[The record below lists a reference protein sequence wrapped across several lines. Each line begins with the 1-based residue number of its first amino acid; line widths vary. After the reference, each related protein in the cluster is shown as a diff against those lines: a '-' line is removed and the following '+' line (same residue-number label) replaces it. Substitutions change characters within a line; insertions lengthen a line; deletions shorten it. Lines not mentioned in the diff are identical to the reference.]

1 MSARSPESLGD
12 LFAQALNAGNLE
24 ALMALYEAD
33 ATLSPQPGQIA
44 TGSKAIRE
52 ALSGFLAMKPT
63 ISMKSRVLAAAGD
76 VALTSAKWELTGM
89 GPDGDRLTMTG
100 ESIEVARRQR
110 DGSWLF
116 LIDTPWGLAEG
127 Q

>member
-1 MSARSPESLGD
+1 MPARNPESLGD
-12 LFAQALNAGNLE
+12 LFAQALNAGDLE
-24 ALMALYEAD
+24 GLMALYEPH
-33 ATLSPQPGQIA
+33 ATLSPQPGILA

-76 VALTSAKWELTGM
+76 VALTSAKWELTGT

-100 ESIEVARRQR
+100 ESVEVARRQR

-116 LIDTPWGLAEG
+116 LIDSPWGLAEA